1 MAPQRATLFVL
12 FRDGDLKGWLAL
24 VTTLVA
30 LSLCSGS
37 VGATEAATSE
47 ARVSLPAVIRQAAFI
62 VWGTVRP
69 SNGSRQPAEVE
80 IQSKLTFGVKRSDA
94 GSFPSGFVLTQ
105 LDSTGVHVT
114 KGEEL
119 LLFLIPS
126 RKIGE
131 FETAFGRNGHFRVS
145 TVPCPGEPQLTCRVA
160 RNGFENDG
168 LWRSSLW
175 QSLAGGAGAEQKRV
189 LEERRR
195 FEQHLKTVDLK
206 AFGFPGDATVR
217 TRVRLM
223 SVGDAP
229 APERVPLELLL
240 AAASYSGKVH
250 SHSPGMPGH

>member
-1 MAPQRATLFVL
+1 MFI
-12 FRDGDLKGWLAL
+12 RDGDLKGRITL
-24 VTTLVA
+24 VAALVA

-37 VGATEAATSE
+37 VGATDAATSE
-47 ARVSLPAVIRQAAFI
+47 ARVSLPAVIRQAAFV
-62 VWGTVRP
+62 VWGTVRL

-80 IQSKLTFGVKRSDA
+80 IQPKLTFGVKRSVA
-94 GSFPSGFVLTQ
+94 GSFPSGFVLT
-105 LDSTGVHVT
+105 LDSTSVHVT

-119 LLFLIPS
+119 LMFLIPS
-126 RKIGE
+126 RKMGE
-131 FETAFGRNGHFRVS
+131 FETAFGRNGHFRIS
-145 TVPCPGEPQLTCRVA
+145 TVPCPEEPQLTCRVA

-206 AFGFPGDATVR
+206 AFGFPGDATDR

-223 SVGDAP
+223 SVGDAL

-240 AAASYSGKVH
+240 AATSYSGKVH